1 MTDLLIRGAEVDIA
15 IADGVISA
23 IGPQLESGKNEVDAR
38 GLAILPGLI
47 DVHVHFNEPGR
58 ADWEGAETGSRA
70 FAAAGGT
77 LFFDMPLNSSPCTL
91 TKADFAE
98 KCRALQRS
106 SITNFGLW
114 GGIVPGN
121 HAHLAELGACGAV
134 GFKAFLCD
142 SGLPEFPRADD
153 LTLYEGML
161 EAARMGLPVAVHAE
175 SEEITKALSNRLIA
189 ADRTDIPAF
198 LQSRPVLA
206 EVEAIERASLL
217 AREAK
222 CKLHVVHISSGRGV
236 TAALEARSRGTDISI
251 ETCPHYLF
259 FTQEDL
265 LKVGAILKCTPPLRC
280 ANQRDVLRDFLQR
293 GLVDIVAS
301 DHSPC
306 PPDMK
311 HKDSFFAIWGGIAGI
326 QSTLAVLLQRGL
338 PLLDIARL
346 TAANPAKRFGIADRG
361 ALQVG
366 NKADF
371 VLLDTAAPYTL
382 QPEAL
387 LQRHPVSPYLGHR
400 FQGVV
405 RQTYRDGELIFSNGK
420 IVTETRGKLVTPIH
434 AKSGTHA

>member
-1 MTDLLIRGAEVDIA
+1 MIDLLIRGSEVDIA
-15 IADGVISA
+15 IEDGVISA
-23 IGPQLESGKNEVDAR
+23 IGPQLQSAKNEIDAR

-58 ADWEGAETGSRA
+58 ADWEGSETGSRA

-91 TKADFAE
+91 TKGDFAE
-98 KCRALQRS
+98 KCRALERS
-106 SITNFGLW
+106 STTNFGLW

-121 HAHLAELGACGAV
+121 RPHLPELGACGAV

-175 SEEITKALSNRLIA
+175 SEEITKALSSRLIA
-189 ADRTDIPAF
+189 AGRTDIPAF
-198 LQSRPVLA
+198 LQSRPLLA

-217 AREAK
+217 AHEAK

-236 TAALEARSRGTDISI
+236 AAALEARSRGTDISI

-259 FTQEDL
+259 FTEEDL
-265 LKVGAILKCTPPLRC
+265 LKVGAILKCTPPLRG
-280 ANQRDVLRDFLQR
+280 ANERDTLRDFLQR
-293 GLVDIVAS
+293 GLVDIIGS

-306 PPDMK
+306 PPAMK
-311 HKDSFFAIWGGIAGI
+311 EKDSFFAIWGGIAGI
-326 QSTLAVLLQRGL
+326 QSTLSVLLQRGL
-338 PLLDIARL
+338 PLSDIARL

-366 NKADF
+366 NRADL
-371 VLLDTAAPYTL
+371 VLLDTAASYTL
-382 QPEAL
+382 QPDAL
-387 LQRHPVSPYLGHR
+387 LQRHRLSPYLGHR

-420 IVTETRGKLVTPIH
+420 IVTESRGKLVTPIH

>member
-1 MTDLLIRGAEVDIA
+1 MIDLLIRGSEVDIA
-15 IADGVISA
+15 IEDGVISA
-23 IGPQLESGKNEVDAR
+23 IGPQLQSAKNEIDAR

-58 ADWEGAETGSRA
+58 ADWEGSETGSRA

-91 TKADFAE
+91 TKGDFAE
-98 KCRALQRS
+98 KCRALERS
-106 SITNFGLW
+106 STTNFGLW

-121 HAHLAELGACGAV
+121 RPHLPELGACGAV

-175 SEEITKALSNRLIA
+175 SEEITKALSSRLIA
-189 ADRTDIPAF
+189 AGRTDIPAF
-198 LQSRPVLA
+198 LQSRPLLA

-217 AREAK
+217 AHEAK

-236 TAALEARSRGTDISI
+236 AAALEARSRGTDISI

-259 FTQEDL
+259 FTEEDL
-265 LKVGAILKCTPPLRC
+265 LKVGAILKCTPPLRG
-280 ANQRDVLRDFLQR
+280 ANERDTLRDFLQR
-293 GLVDIVAS
+293 GLVDIIGS

-306 PPDMK
+306 PPAMK
-311 HKDSFFAIWGGIAGI
+311 EKDSFFAIWGGIAGI
-326 QSTLAVLLQRGL
+326 QSTLSVLLQRGL
-338 PLLDIARL
+338 PLSDIARL

-366 NKADF
+366 NRADL
-371 VLLDTAAPYTL
+371 VLLDTAASYTL
-382 QPEAL
+382 QPDAL
-387 LQRHPVSPYLGHR
+387 LQRHRLSPYLGHR

-420 IVTETRGKLVTPIH
+420 IVTESRGKLVTPSHAKPGIH
-434 AKSGTHA
+434 A

>member
-15 IADGVISA
+15 IEDGVISA
-23 IGPQLESGKNEVDAR
+23 TGPQLESAKNEIDAR

-58 ADWEGAETGSRA
+58 ADWEGSETGSRA

-91 TKADFAE
+91 TKADFVE
-98 KCRALQRS
+98 KCRALERS

-114 GGIVPGN
+114 GAIVPGN
-121 HAHLAELGACGAV
+121 HTHLAELGACGVV

-161 EAARMGLPVAVHAE
+161 EAARMGVPVAVHAE
-175 SEEITKALSNRLIA
+175 SEEITKALSSRLIA
-189 ADRTDIPAF
+189 EGRTDIPAF

-236 TAALEARSRGTDISI
+236 AAALEARSRGTDISI

-259 FTQEDL
+259 FTEEDL
-265 LKVGAILKCTPPLRC
+265 LNVGAILKCTPPLRC
-280 ANQRDVLRDFLQR
+280 ANERGVLRDFLQR
-293 GLVDIVAS
+293 GLVDIIGS

-306 PPDMK
+306 PPSMK
-311 HKDSFFAIWGGIAGI
+311 QKDSFFAIWGGIAGI
-326 QSTLAVLLQRGL
+326 QSTLAVLLQQGL
-338 PLLDIARL
+338 PLPDIARL
-346 TAANPAKRFGIADRG
+346 TAANPAKRFGITDRG

-366 NKADF
+366 NKADL
-371 VLLDTAAPYTL
+371 VLLDTAASYTL
-382 QPEAL
+382 QPDAL
-387 LQRHPVSPYLGHR
+387 LQRHPVSPYLGHQ
-400 FQGVV
+400 FQGAV